1 MAWLG
6 ERARL
11 THCGVTGGHAGI
23 TGATIRAERKHWRSS
38 DSSLPGIHHAW
49 RRCHVASTCREHGIN
64 METGGLHLS
73 LWGNH
78 RAKKMVQFIQSIKSL
93 RQHRNLNTY
102 ICSYYKDQCE
112 YFLKASSVFIRAP
125 KSWDYLYLE
134 MIKMIPEILPC
145 DVFLNKKILN
155 LISIWHITLVSA
167 SASMVHCMFQPT
179 FQIRYC
185 NFRLAFCARGSCKW
199 PMNIFP
205 SSTKALY
212 WVTIFAPAYWPAR
225 LSHSTLLVYIL
236 YILEFIRSQ
245 IHIHRSSYVR
255 LTQAYP
261 LQPVSKYGW
270 VARNCS
276 QVLTMSS
283 WLTSLPND
291 IFPISDGTSGYEG
304 CLCWCWGRKSHVFYS
319 F

>member
-1 MAWLG
+1 MLALLALPSG
-6 ERARL
+6 QS
-11 THCGVTGGHAGI
+11 GNTGGHQTAVYQGSI
-23 TGATIRAERKHWRSS
+23 TLEGGVMS
-38 DSSLPGIHHAW
+38 PQ
-49 RRCHVASTCREHGIN
+49 HVESTELTWKLEGSIYHYEEIT
-64 METGGLHLS
+64 EQ
-73 LWGNH
+73 
-78 RAKKMVQFIQSIKSL
+78 KKMVQFIQSIKSL

-185 NFRLAFCARGSCKW
+185 NFRLAFCARGTCKW